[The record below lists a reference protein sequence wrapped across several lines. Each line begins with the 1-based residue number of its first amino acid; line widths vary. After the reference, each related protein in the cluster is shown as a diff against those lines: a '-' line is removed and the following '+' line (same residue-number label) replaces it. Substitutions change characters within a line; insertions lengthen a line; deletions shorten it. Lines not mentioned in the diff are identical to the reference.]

1 MVSGKSKEQDG
12 EKMEVRTEMI
22 LCSLTLHWFGLLI
35 LPHPLV
41 QFKIL

>member
-22 LCSLTLHWFGLLI
+22 LCSVSYTS
-35 LPHPLV
+35 LV
-41 QFKIL
+41 WSTHSSTSFSAI